1 MLTMRLAVLLAL
13 ISAWCTAAAQVT
25 TGPAPAGDAARVA
38 LQMLREAEHPCPK
51 ITKATR
57 GREGDI
63 YAMCSNGE
71 DYRLFTVT
79 TRERGTKPLAMRCSA
94 ARKLGVDCR

>member
-1 MLTMRLAVLLAL
+1 MLAARALAFALVLLVTN
-13 ISAWCTAAAQVT
+13 SFAQVT
-25 TGPAPAGDAARVA
+25 TGPAPPGEPTKVA
-38 LQMLREAEHPCPK
+38 LAMLREAEHPCPR
-51 ITKATR
+51 ITSARR
-57 GREGDI
+57 GPHGDI

-79 TRERGTKPLAMRCSA
+79 TPQRGTKPLAMRCSA

>member
-1 MLTMRLAVLLAL
+1 MIRLLVLLPL
-13 ISAWCTAAAQVT
+13 VVGWCSASAQVT
-25 TGPAPAGDAARVA
+25 TGPAPAGDAAKVA
-38 LQMLREAEHPCPK
+38 LQMLREAEHPCPR

-57 GREGDI
+57 GRQGDI

-79 TRERGTKPLAMRCSA
+79 SRERGTKPLAMRCSA